1 VAGDGLGTGGV
12 PVFPGH
18 GRGKVEPD
26 EGDHMSLGVAPVSD
40 NGFDC
45 RSEVSSDGNTALK
58 LSAPLSFRALTTS
71 NSAPETRS
79 PGRFQS
85 DPRRKEKGAPP
96 ERSAFCHSVSDR
108 LSDGDRRCRHPRHR
122 RPRRRAG

>member
-1 VAGDGLGTGGV
+1 MAGYGCGTGGL
-12 PVFPGH
+12 PVFLGH
-18 GRGKVEPD
+18 GRRKAELY
-26 EGDHMSLGVAPVSD
+26 EGNHMSLGATLVSD
-40 NGFDC
+40 NGFDG
-45 RSEVSSDGNTALK
+45 RFAVSSDGNTALK